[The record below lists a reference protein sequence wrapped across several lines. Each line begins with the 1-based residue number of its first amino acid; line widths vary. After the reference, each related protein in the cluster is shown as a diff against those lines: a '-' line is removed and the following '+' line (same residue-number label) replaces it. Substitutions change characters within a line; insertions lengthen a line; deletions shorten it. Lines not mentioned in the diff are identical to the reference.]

1 LVFLNNL
8 CNFVLGYA
16 HRQNFIME
24 LTNNIR
30 KLIASLDKAAVRRR
44 EGLFVAE
51 GTKCVADTCDFF
63 DRQYVFATSAWVE
76 RNAALALKLNPVV
89 VKPVDMERMSQLT
102 TPSDILAVY
111 HIPQYALKPEM
122 LNNSLV
128 LALDRV
134 QDPGNLGTIIRVADW
149 MGVDTII
156 ASRDTVD
163 VFNPKVVQATMGAIA
178 RVKVHYVD
186 LPQFLLS
193 LTDIPIYGTFLDGT
207 NIYTTPLSPTGI
219 VIMGNEGQ
227 GISPEVE
234 KLVNAKIL
242 IPSYPPERPTSESLN
257 VATATAITLAE
268 FRRQLLK

>member
-1 LVFLNNL
+1 
-8 CNFVLGYA
+8 
-16 HRQNFIME
+16 
-24 LTNNIR
+24 
-30 KLIASLDKAAVRRR
+30 
-44 EGLFVAE
+44 
-51 GTKCVADTCDFF
+51 
-63 DRQYVFATSAWVE
+63 
-76 RNAALALKLNPVV
+76 
-89 VKPVDMERMSQLT
+89 
-102 TPSDILAVY
+102 
-111 HIPQYALKPEM
+111 
-122 LNNSLV
+122 
-128 LALDRV
+128 
-134 QDPGNLGTIIRVADW
+134 
-149 MGVDTII
+149 
-156 ASRDTVD
+156 
-163 VFNPKVVQATMGAIA
+163 MGAIA

-186 LPQFLLS
+186 LPQFLSS

>member
-1 LVFLNNL
+1 MPVDKI
-8 CNFVLGYA
+8 
-16 HRQNFIME
+16 FIME

-89 VKPVDMERMSQLT
+89 VKPFDMERMSQLT

-111 HIPQYALKPEM
+111 RIPQYALKSEL

-186 LPQFLLS
+186 LPQFLSS

>member
-1 LVFLNNL
+1 
-8 CNFVLGYA
+8 
-16 HRQNFIME
+16 
-24 LTNNIR
+24 
-30 KLIASLDKAAVRRR
+30 
-44 EGLFVAE
+44 
-51 GTKCVADTCDFF
+51 
-63 DRQYVFATSAWVE
+63 
-76 RNAALALKLNPVV
+76 
-89 VKPVDMERMSQLT
+89 
-102 TPSDILAVY
+102 
-111 HIPQYALKPEM
+111 M

-186 LPQFLLS
+186 LPQFLSS

>member
-111 HIPQYALKPEM
+111 RIPQYALKPEL

-156 ASRDTVD
+156 ASSDTVD

-186 LPQFLLS
+186 LPQFLSS